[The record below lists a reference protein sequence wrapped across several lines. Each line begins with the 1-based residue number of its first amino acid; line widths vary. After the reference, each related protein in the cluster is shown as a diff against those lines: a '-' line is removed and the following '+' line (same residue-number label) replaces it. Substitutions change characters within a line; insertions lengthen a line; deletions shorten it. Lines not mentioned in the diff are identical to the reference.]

1 MVFRTSEF
9 YRVITPGSKTD
20 QVVVFPEGTIDLD
33 ITFRIIDYGSIPLTY
48 HPDGEKN
55 AIDDSELH
63 WNLYDNLD
71 ESYVV
76 IEVEEHA

>member
-1 MVFRTSEF
+1 M
-9 YRVITPGSKTD
+9 
-20 QVVVFPEGTIDLD
+20 D
-33 ITFRIIDYGSIPLTY
+33 IMFRIIDDGSIPLTY

-55 AIDDSELH
+55 AIDDSEPH